1 MKMRQVMKLRQIIE
15 QLSASLPDSTAV
27 DVPELF
33 PMWQPDHAYAVGDRL
48 QYEHIL
54 YKVRQA
60 HTSQSVWPPDLTP
73 ALYEVVTVE
82 DGTREHPIHYAPGMA
97 LEEGKYYTE
106 NDVEYLCIRDTGVPI
121 YNALAD
127 LVGIYVEVAA

>member
-15 QLSASLPDSTAV
+15 QLSASLPDSTSV

-33 PMWQPDHAYAVGDRL
+33 PPWQADHAYAVGDRV
-48 QYEHIL
+48 QYVHIL
-54 YKVRQA
+54 HKVRQA
-60 HTSQSVWPPDLTP
+60 HTSLSNWTPDITP

-82 DGTREHPIHYAPGMA
+82 DGTREHPIHYSPGMA

-106 NDVEYLCIRDTGVPI
+106 ANAEYFCIRSTEIPV

-127 LVGIYVEVAA
+127 LVGIYVEVVE

>member
-1 MKMRQVMKLRQIIE
+1 MKLFQVIKLRRGIVQGSE
-15 QLSASLPDSTAV
+15 SLPDDVALE
-27 DVPELF
+27 VPELF
-33 PMWQPDHAYAVGDRL
+33 PAWKPDHEYAVGDRL

-60 HTSQSVWPPDLTP
+60 HTSLANWPPDLTP

-82 DGTREHPIHYAPGMA
+82 DGTKDHPIHYNPGMA

-106 NDVEYLCIRDTGVPI
+106 SGVEYLCIRDTGVPV
-121 YNALAD
+121 YNSLAD